1 VDRGARRDVRR
12 RDRPRCRAGNPAA
25 EWLLY
30 LDGKNDWEIHLVPA
44 APR

>member
-1 VDRGARRDVRR
+1 VDHGARRDVRR

-30 LDGKNDWEIHLVPA
+30 LDGKNNWEIHLVPA